1 MLVEELVASI
11 TNAIAC
17 DIEEINGVLKEKDS
31 TRESAIKVIREITR
45 ISGSVVNS
53 VHYGKYKEAQ
63 ALLAKVKE
71 LVSSLLEL
79 VDPHPDL
86 KYSGL
91 IFNGLSEYV
100 EAYVVYSIVVEGRM
114 PSRREISVPLV
125 PYLQGLGDV
134 VGELRRFVVKLL
146 NEIKVAEAE
155 TYLSIMEAI
164 FNNLKALDYPES
176 LIPGVRHKVDVA
188 ARLLE
193 DTRVLILNTKNSL
206 RCVDRS
212 GAT

>member
-1 MLVEELVASI
+1 MEELVASI
-11 TNAIAC
+11 TNAITC
-17 DIEEINGVLKEKDS
+17 DVEEINGVLKKKDS

-114 PSRREISVPLV
+114 PSRREINVPLV

-155 TYLSIMEAI
+155 AYLSIMEAI

>member
-1 MLVEELVASI
+1 MEELVASI